1 MIRMN
6 EIKKT
11 YHMGSVRQ
19 VVLDGVGV
27 TIGEGEMTALMGASG
42 SGKTTLLNIM
52 GLLDEADEGNYYLNN
67 RDVTKSNGKEKA
79 QIRSHEIGFVF
90 QNFHLIP
97 ELTAFENV
105 KLAMD
110 IYDLY
115 TKKRISKKEKAD
127 RCREMLG
134 KVGLEKEKDKKPSQL
149 SGGQKQRV
157 AIARALVN
165 RPRIILADEP
175 TGALDQTTSGEI
187 MELLDNLNQEGHTI
201 LIVTHDVEVAER
213 CGRIIK
219 MQDIAPSSRR
229 G

>member
-11 YHMGSVRQ
+11 YHMGSVQQ
-19 VVLDGVGV
+19 VVLDGVDV
-27 TIGEGEMTALMGASG
+27 TIREGEMTALMGASG
-42 SGKTTLLNIM
+42 SGKTTLLNII
-52 GLLDEADEGNYYLNN
+52 GLLDEADEGEYVLNG
-67 RDVTKSNGKEKA
+67 RDVIKSSGKEKA

-97 ELTAFENV
+97 ELTAYENV
-105 KLAMD
+105 KMAMD
-110 IYDLY
+110 IYNLY
-115 TKKRISKKEKAD
+115 AAKKISKKEKAG

-134 KVGLEKEKDKKPSQL
+134 KVGLEKEEGKKPSQL

-175 TGALDQTTSGEI
+175 TGALDQVTSGEI
-187 MELLDNLNQEGHTI
+187 MELLSHLNQEGHTI
-201 LIVTHDVEVAER
+201 LIVTHDEEVAGR
-213 CGRIIK
+213 CERIIK
-219 MQDIAPSSRR
+219 MQDIAAK
-229 G
+229 

>member
-11 YHMGSVRQ
+11 YHMGSVQQ
-19 VVLDGVGV
+19 VVLDGVDV
-27 TIGEGEMTALMGASG
+27 TIREGEMTALMGASS
-42 SGKTTLLNIM
+42 SGKTTLLNII
-52 GLLDEADEGNYYLNN
+52 GLLDEADEGEYVLNG
-67 RDVTKSNGKEKA
+67 RDVIKSSGKEKA

-97 ELTAFENV
+97 ELTAYENV
-105 KLAMD
+105 KMAMD
-110 IYDLY
+110 IYNLY
-115 TKKRISKKEKAD
+115 AAKKISKKEKAD

-134 KVGLEKEKDKKPSQL
+134 KVGLEKEEGKKPSQL

-175 TGALDQTTSGEI
+175 TGALDQVTSGEI
-187 MELLDNLNQEGHTI
+187 MELLSHLNQEGHTI
-201 LIVTHDVEVAER
+201 LIVTHDEEVAGR

-219 MQDIAPSSRR
+219 MQDIAAK
-229 G
+229 

>member
-11 YHMGSVRQ
+11 YHMGSVQ
-19 VVLDGVGV
+19 QAVLDGVDV
-27 TIGEGEMTALMGASG
+27 TIKEGEMTALMGASG

-52 GLLDEADEGNYYLNN
+52 GLLDEADEGEYFLNN
-67 RDVTKSNGKEKA
+67 RDVTKSNAKEKA

-105 KLAMD
+105 RMAMD
-110 IYDLY
+110 IYSLY
-115 TKKRISKKEKAD
+115 TKKKMPKKEKTD

-134 KVGLEKEKDKKPSQL
+134 KVGLEKEETKKPAQL

-187 MELLDNLNQEGHTI
+187 MELLSDLNKEGHTI
-201 LIVTHDVEVAER
+201 LIVTHDEEVAGK

-219 MQDIAPSSRR
+219 MQNITAK
-229 G
+229 